1 MALTTTQAV
10 ITILIAAVCTF
21 ATRVFPF
28 ALFGGKKE
36 VPKFIKYLGEILP
49 LAIIGI
55 LIIYCLKDFTGG
67 DKNIIIPQIIAVA
80 ATAIIHIWK
89 HNTLLSI
96 AVGTIGYMLMIN
108 FIF

>member
-67 DKNIIIPQIIAVA
+67 DKNIIIPQIIAIA

-89 HNTLLSI
+89 HNTLFSI

>member
-36 VPKFIKYLGEILP
+36 VPKFIKYLGDILP